1 LVLFIYSADAVL
13 KGVLGV
19 DRFELTREE
28 SVLMVIDIQE
38 RLAAVMERRQ
48 QVVRNA
54 QILISVA
61 QRLGIPIIVTE
72 QYPKGLGK
80 TVKELSDMLG
90 DFHAFEK
97 LSFSAYTPEVASEL
111 AKLGRKKVMICGMET
126 HVCVFQTVR
135 ELLRAGYQPF
145 VVGDAVCSRA
155 QDNHQNGL
163 DLMDRMG
170 AVITNTE
177 TVIFDLL
184 KVAGTPEFKE
194 LSKLVK

>member
-1 LVLFIYSADAVL
+1 VFD
-13 KGVLGV
+13 V

-28 SVLMVIDIQE
+28 SALMIIDIQE
-38 RLAAVMERRQ
+38 RLVPVMERRE
-48 QVVRNA
+48 QVIHNA
-54 QILISVA
+54 QVLIFAA

-72 QYPKGLGK
+72 QYPRGLGK
-80 TVKELSDMLG
+80 TVKELSDVLG
-90 DFHAFEK
+90 NFRAVEK
-97 LSFSAYTPEVASEL
+97 LTFSAYTQEVASEL
-111 AKLGRKKVMICGMET
+111 AGLGRKKVIICGMET

-135 ELLRAGYQPF
+135 ELLRAGYQVF
-145 VVGDAVCSRA
+145 VVKDAVCSRA
-155 QDNHQNGL
+155 HDNHQNGL

-194 LSKLVK
+194 LSRLIK